1 MIAEINKNMH
11 RKKRIE
17 WVDFA
22 KGVAIILVIIGHT
35 VQEGKNGSILRG
47 LIFSFHMPL
56 FFILSSLTFR
66 FSETMNDFI
75 KKTKLA
81 CKHLL
86 YPVLWICVIWTLI
99 RIIKDPVNIINL
111 TWWKGNLFTFIFAS
125 GVETTYNGF
134 HLETFGI
141 PWFFLALFMGR
152 TLFDYLHLQ
161 FKKEQLPIIV
171 FGVSIA
177 GICLGMNQWMPFSM
191 DIALAIVPF
200 FYFGCVMK
208 KIDVESNAGLK
219 SIGYFLVFI
228 FTLYLTFMDYSNW
241 TYLELAARR
250 YTLYPICFICA
261 IAGTMFICEISVIC
275 CKLMG
280 ILKKPIVYLGEK
292 SLYML
297 CIHIFDVWV
306 WPWWAAEGQFHS
318 AIRRVICD
326 VFAFVLLCIIIECN
340 KILKNKMKKP
350 QIIEK

>member
-86 YPVLWICVIWTLI
+86 CPVLWICIIWTLI

-152 TLFDYLHLQ
+152 NL
-161 FKKEQLPIIV
+161 
-171 FGVSIA
+171 
-177 GICLGMNQWMPFSM
+177 
-191 DIALAIVPF
+191 
-200 FYFGCVMK
+200 
-208 KIDVESNAGLK
+208 
-219 SIGYFLVFI
+219 
-228 FTLYLTFMDYSNW
+228 
-241 TYLELAARR
+241 
-250 YTLYPICFICA
+250 
-261 IAGTMFICEISVIC
+261 
-275 CKLMG
+275 
-280 ILKKPIVYLGEK
+280 
-292 SLYML
+292 
-297 CIHIFDVWV
+297 
-306 WPWWAAEGQFHS
+306 
-318 AIRRVICD
+318 IRL
-326 VFAFVLLCIIIECN
+326 FAFAV
-340 KILKNKMKKP
+340 
-350 QIIEK
+350 